1 VTDERRQAGTDAET
15 DARVHDDV
23 QAYTLTVDDA
33 ADVLGK
39 SVDTVRRYIRQGK
52 LPHIRVQGGRTVEY
66 RLRPDDVRDL
76 RDRQEAVEAEPA
88 TATADPPPPAA
99 ATEARPEGRV
109 QAGTDARM
117 QMLTVVQS
125 LVQPLVNELHQ
136 TRERTEQL
144 AAENAVLRERLRVAE
159 QERREI
165 RRFPWWVR
173 LFLGR

>member
-1 VTDERRQAGTDAET
+1 MQAGTDAET

-76 RDRQEAVEAEPA
+76 RDRQEAVEAEPSA
-88 TATADPPPPAA
+88 SAADPPPLAA
-99 ATEARPEGRV
+99 ATEARPEGRM
-109 QAGTDARM
+109 QAGADARM
-117 QMLTVVQS
+117 QTLTLMHA
-125 LVQPLVNELHQ
+125 LVQPLVDELHEA
-136 TRERTEQL
+136 RERTERL

-165 RRFPWWVR
+165 RRLPWWVR
-173 LFLGR
+173 LLLGR

>member
-1 VTDERRQAGTDAET
+1 MQAETDAET
-15 DARVHDDV
+15 DARVHDDMR
-23 QAYTLTVDDA
+23 AYTLTVDDA

-76 RDRQEAVEAEPA
+76 RDRQDAIEAEPA
-88 TATADPPPPAA
+88 AADPPPLAP

-109 QAGTDARM
+109 RTGTDARV
-117 QMLTVVQS
+117 QMLAVVQS
-125 LVQPLVNELHQ
+125 LVQPLVDELHQ
-136 TRERTEQL
+136 TRERTEHL

>member
-1 VTDERRQAGTDAET
+1 MTDERRQAGTDAGT

-76 RDRQEAVEAEPA
+76 HDRQDAIETEPSA
-88 TATADPPPPAA
+88 TAADPPPLAA

-117 QMLTVVQS
+117 QMLAVVQS
-125 LVQPLVNELHQ
+125 LVRPLVDELHQ

-159 QERREI
+159 LERREI